1 MAVPI
6 LDDKSATVIE
16 TEVVG
21 NGEKS
26 TKDSKVGEDGKV
38 KDSDDEGKAGEEG
51 KESEEKEKSESTR
64 VLRYDEV
71 FVHHHLIQDQTIV
84 VKTCD

>member
-1 MAVPI
+1 MTVPI

-26 TKDSKVGEDGKV
+26 TKDSRASGDGKL
-38 KDSDDEGKAGEEG
+38 KGSDDEGKADEEG
-51 KESEEKEKSESTR
+51 KDSEEKEKPESTR

-71 FVHHHLIQDQTIV
+71 FVPHHLIQNQTILLE
-84 VKTCD
+84 TCD